1 VDVQPLAIIGA
12 LDIKKKGSPLVKP
25 VKVYLR
31 AGQKVSFNDL
41 TSKKR
46 KDQAKEMEEIAMER
60 VYELRDA
67 MLKEHPGR
75 N

>member
-1 VDVQPLAIIGA
+1 M
-12 LDIKKKGSPLVKP
+12 VKP

-41 TSKKR
+41 TSTKR